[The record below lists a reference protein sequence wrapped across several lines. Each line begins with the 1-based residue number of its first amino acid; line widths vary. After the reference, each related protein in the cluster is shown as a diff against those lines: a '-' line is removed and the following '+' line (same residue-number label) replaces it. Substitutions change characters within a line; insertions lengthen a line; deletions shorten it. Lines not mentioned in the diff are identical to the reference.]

1 VKFAFIDAEKACF
14 PITFMCRMLE
24 VSASGYY
31 TWRGRGDSQRT
42 IDDQKLTVHI
52 RAIFKQFHRDYGSPR
67 IHKELQAMG
76 IRVGKKRVERLMA
89 QEGLVAK
96 QSRKFKTT
104 TDSSHNL
111 PVSPNLVGREPVIT
125 APNQVWVADIT
136 YIPTVAGW
144 AYLAIVL
151 DLYSRAVVGWA
162 LRSHMKSSL
171 VIEALQMAIRRR
183 RPPRGLIHH
192 SDRGSQYASEA
203 FRAELAKHGILSS
216 MSRKGDCYDN
226 AFAESFFHSL
236 KVERTHHRC
245 YLTCE
250 DVGQDIDR
258 YVDGYYN
265 PIRRHSSLG
274 YESPMDYEREAVQ
287 RKTWWTGGTPIRA
300 SEMRTATPDVPPSRG
315 GEC

>member
-14 PITFMCRMLE
+14 PIVFMCRMLK
-24 VSASGYY
+24 VSKSGFYA
-31 TWRGRGDSQRT
+31 WQARGDSQRT
-42 IDDQKLTVHI
+42 IEDEKLTVHI
-52 RAIFKQFHRDYGSPR
+52 RAIFECFDRDYGSPR
-67 IHKELQAMG
+67 IHKELRAMG

-104 TDSSHNL
+104 TDSSHTL
-111 PVSPNLVGREPVIT
+111 PVSSNLVGRKPVIS

-136 YIPTVAGW
+136 FIPTVAGW

-192 SDRGSQYASEA
+192 SDRGCQYASEA
-203 FRAELAKHGILSS
+203 FRLELAAHGILSS

-250 DVGQDIDR
+250 DVRRDITK
-258 YVDGYYN
+258 YIDGYYN

-274 YESPMDYEREAVQ
+274 YESPMDYEREQVVRA
-287 RKTWWTGGTPIRA
+287 TWWTGGMPIRA
-300 SEMRTATPDVPPSRG
+300 LETRTGAPGVPPSLG
-315 GEC
+315 GE